1 MGGPGTASLLSAI
14 GGAGASTAGALKR
27 RPNSD
32 AGQPLISLSQSLNQ
46 QDQQRA
52 QLAQQQQQNAL
63 QQRRQEIQDA
73 RQNFY
78 IQQAVKTGA
87 REDARDVRNIE
98 SKNIVQMLQQEAG
111 ARAGRGEVRD
121 IIKRDADANKA
132 KAAEAERIV
141 KNTPFGKLDEAVSKG
156 DVNMQNM
163 QLYLG
168 QSYSPKQAEAIYPE
182 AVKRYAAPKPWYRGF
197 QEAEIDPK
205 WIKKEQPSKA
215 AGTYNP
221 ATGKVE

>member
-1 MGGPGTASLLSAI
+1 MKETTLGGPGTARLLSAI
-14 GGAGASTAGALKR
+14 GGAGASTAGALTGKG
-27 RPNSD
+27 D
-32 AGQPLISLSQSLNQ
+32 AGQPLVSLSQSLNQ

-132 KAAEAERIV
+132 KADEAERIV
-141 KNTPFGKLDEAVSKG
+141 KNTPFGKLGAGFRKMVAEELS
-156 DVNMQNM
+156 
-163 QLYLG
+163 LG
-168 QSYSPKQAEAIYPE
+168 IVVFKKQ
-182 AVKRYAAPKPWYRGF
+182 K
-197 QEAEIDPK
+197 
-205 WIKKEQPSKA
+205 
-215 AGTYNP
+215 
-221 ATGKVE
+221 